1 MPRKKKTLWA
11 GWTDGSSLNDF
22 SALESLPDKE
32 PSPMP
37 ESSPTLCPTNLEVQ
51 HFVNKYYCIMQKLQ
65 MQPNFELMQMGMM
78 QMGGP
83 RKNAKKQKNKKRK
96 EKPTSNLT
104 GGAKKRPC
112 VKK

>member
-1 MPRKKKTLWA
+1 
-11 GWTDGSSLNDF
+11 
-22 SALESLPDKE
+22 
-32 PSPMP
+32 
-37 ESSPTLCPTNLEVQ
+37 
-51 HFVNKYYCIMQKLQ
+51 MQKLQ

-104 GGAKKRPC
+104 EGTKKRPR

>member
-11 GWTDGSSLNDF
+11 DWTDGSSLNDF

-37 ESSPTLCPTNLEVQ
+37 ESSPTLCPTNL
-51 HFVNKYYCIMQKLQ
+51 IMQKLQ

-83 RKNAKKQKNKKRK
+83 RKNAKKAKKKKNKKRK

-104 GGAKKRPC
+104 GGAKKRPR